1 METASKEQQNS
12 VVTKSEEDTLLQL
25 VKDLKTRLVSVELLW
40 ARLKQMEIRLESL
53 ELTHRRLNARISG
66 LSRKA
71 PARYEGSDEQVTRP
85 LGGADA
91 VGVAEEAVKRLHSV
105 QRYSAP
111 QPAQQTTTSQTSPEQ
126 SQESSEQF

>member
-40 ARLKQMEIRLESL
+40 ARLKQMEIRLESV
-53 ELTHRRLNARISG
+53 ESTQRRLNARISG
-66 LSRKA
+66 LSRSSGRHQEA
-71 PARYEGSDEQVTRP
+71 AEQVTPR
-85 LGGADA
+85 LSGADA

-105 QRYSAP
+105 QKYSAP
-111 QPAQQTTTSQTSPEQ
+111 QPAQQMTTSQTSPEQ
-126 SQESSEQF
+126 SPESSEQF